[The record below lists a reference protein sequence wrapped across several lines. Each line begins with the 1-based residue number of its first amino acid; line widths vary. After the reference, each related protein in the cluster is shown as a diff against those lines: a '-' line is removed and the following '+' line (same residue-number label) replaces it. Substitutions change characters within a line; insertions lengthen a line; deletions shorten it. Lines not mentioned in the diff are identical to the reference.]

1 MGEGIVGNMEMETI
15 EQPTNLRQSWV
26 STVGLCTLLRLSNT
40 NMGMVLLEQA
50 WVFWLGELMQQVQ
63 WAMVRLR
70 LGAGE
75 VSMVGRM
82 ERMIRGRLSQPKFT
96 GQERRTAHAHTVSC
110 SDH

>member
-1 MGEGIVGNMEMETI
+1 
-15 EQPTNLRQSWV
+15 
-26 STVGLCTLLRLSNT
+26 VGLCTLLRLSNT

>member
-1 MGEGIVGNMEMETI
+1 MG
-15 EQPTNLRQSWV
+15 
-26 STVGLCTLLRLSNT
+26 TLLRLSNT

-50 WVFWLGELMQQVQ
+50 WVFWLGDLMQQAH

-75 VSMVGRM
+75 ESILVWM
-82 ERMIRGRLSQPKFT
+82 ERMIRGRQSQPKLT
-96 GQERRTAHAHTVSC
+96 GQERRTAHAHSVSC

>member
-1 MGEGIVGNMEMETI
+1 M
-15 EQPTNLRQSWV
+15 
-26 STVGLCTLLRLSNT
+26 GLCTLLRLSNI

>member
-1 MGEGIVGNMEMETI
+1 M
-15 EQPTNLRQSWV
+15 
-26 STVGLCTLLRLSNT
+26 GLCTLLRLNNT
-40 NMGMVLLEQA
+40 YMDMELLEQA

-82 ERMIRGRLSQPKFT
+82 IRGRLSQPKFT